1 MTTQQQF
8 CPKCAYIGVIV
19 ANGRAECPLCQWKGE
34 ARETLGAITT
44 ETFWDEKKVGDLM
57 LVVLARHA
65 AGPLI
70 QALEHIGLLPRMI
83 TLPGADLVEGTAEY
97 SKARERF
104 YDPLTP
110 KWNEAAQVARNAT
123 MQAIMEASLT
133 TALTEAVRQN
143 KLFAIATDSQQHP
156 MIEQNEREFGGDIK
170 K

>member
-1 MTTQQQF
+1 MTTTQQQF

-19 ANGRAECPLCQWKGE
+19 AKGQAECPLCQWKGE

-44 ETFWDEKKVGDLM
+44 ETFWDEKKVGDL
-57 LVVLARHA
+57 LIAILARHS
-65 AGPLI
+65 AGPLV
-70 QALEHIGLLPRMI
+70 QALEHIGLLPKMVTI
-83 TLPGADLVEGTAEY
+83 PTDLVEGTPEY

-110 KWNEAAQVARNAT
+110 KWNAAAQKARDAT
-123 MQAIMEASLT
+123 MTAIMEASLT
-133 TALTEAVRQN
+133 TAFNEAVKQH

-156 MIEQNEREFGGDIK
+156 MIEQAEREFGGDVK